1 MFLAINQ
8 MNGQAAKRRKKEN
21 KRRAA
26 AAVVTKVADNGA
38 EAIHG
43 GNVTMPKGGI
53 QAEAE
58 MKAAATIPATPPA
71 PLSLVDATASTASST
86 SSSTANLI
94 DDMLLDFVAN
104 STTITATAEKTKI
117 ATKLAA
123 EELQSTAKCKKCQH
137 ALLNVECRQLHSK
150 ASTLSTSHSGCCCEC
165 DCVNKSVYSSAMA
178 TAPTF
183 TPKFNPRTPSTS
195 TLHAP
200 PPTSLYAV
208 YMCLGTLALAVA
220 TLSVLFYSH
229 LHSVGSNNSARI
241 NSKMPMAMTPTD
253 TNLNLVVFRE
263 QFQRELLA
271 SEHVLRGIVSQ
282 VLDQREGKQKEQATR
297 GHNVAYGAAE
307 PIHSYQQRAIRAT
320 AEKKPATM
328 LADDGTLVRNERKY
342 VGHVRHVADTL
353 TAANDAETVAVQGS
367 ASRVA
372 RRVRRDITSAPA
384 SMQSD
389 PFIEFFNPD
398 HRKVLEE
405 QDKEIRKRTG
415 LKGAAPGGDEWIYL
429 NTYCRVPEKII
440 TGFCKGT
447 QDYCPPAPQGPP
459 GPVGPKGTT
468 GSPGLPGIPGPKGN
482 RGDVGLP
489 GPRGVDGANGPI
501 GPRGPKGDI
510 GIPGRA
516 GLDGRDGVP
525 GEPGLDGVPGRAG
538 ADGIPGKDG
547 LPGLDGRDGLN
558 GKDGKDGAA
567 GPKGAQ
573 GPPGERG
580 LKGIA
585 GPRGRPGKSG
595 KDGTPGIPGINA
607 WKVQLLNGSFS
618 NDLLI
623 PPSIADLNAPHIER
637 FVIVEEGKT
646 LNLSCAASGNPMP
659 HIEWRR
665 DDGRT
670 ININGVEMSSVSGP
684 YLKFTNI
691 TRHQMAAYTC
701 YADNGLVPVA
711 NATFLIQVH
720 FSPMIAVY
728 RQMIYAEYG
737 QSATLECMV
746 EAFPEAIKYWERAYD
761 GKTLDP
767 GDKYQIE
774 TYTDSFKT
782 TMRLTITNLRKD
794 DFGYYYCVARN
805 EMNATMVNFE
815 IAPQD
820 PNSEIPYV
828 GKEIKFYG
836 QRPPES
842 ECPMCE
848 QCPDP
853 SLYQCKDS
861 INSNF
866 EIQATGNYSY
876 PGLPKR
882 QKSWL
887 LYAVGKPV
895 FHKSVNEMYGCW
907 LKDPVSSADIDH
919 EKTYVTEENDTHNL
933 YEYPTKLKY
942 RMNLS
947 PRRKYNIPEGFQ
959 GNAHVVYNGSFYYNQ
974 FNTDLVVKLDLAT
987 MKKIITPLP
996 YAGTAVGNRLYSTDH
1011 NYMDFNVDEVGL
1023 WVIYSTYDS
1032 NNTLVA
1038 KLDADTLKMQY
1049 NFNITLD
1056 HRKFG
1061 EMFIVCGHLYAI
1073 DSCTETNSH
1082 IRYVVDLYNGK
1093 LLNVDLPFS
1102 NPFRKTTT
1110 VGYNP
1115 LTVELYSWDKGNA
1128 LTYPIRYRE
1137 PSLISDRT

>member
-8 MNGQAAKRRKKEN
+8 MNGQASKRRKKEN
-21 KRRAA
+21 KKRAA
-26 AAVVTKVADNGA
+26 AAVVTKVADDGA
-38 EAIHG
+38 DTIHG
-43 GNVTMPKGGI
+43 GGLTMPEGGT

-58 MKAAATIPATPPA
+58 MKAETTIPTTQP
-71 PLSLVDATASTASST
+71 SVDATASAASST

-94 DDMLLDFVAN
+94 DDMLLDFVVD
-104 STTITATAEKTKI
+104 STTITAAAKTKI
-117 ATKLAA
+117 ATKSVA
-123 EELQSTAKCKKCQH
+123 EESQSTAKCKKCQH
-137 ALLNVECRQLHSK
+137 ALSNGECRQKHSK
-150 ASTLSTSHSGCCCEC
+150 ASAFSTSHYGCRCEC
-165 DCVNKSVYSSAMA
+165 DSANKSLWSSAS
-178 TAPTF
+178 TAASTF
-183 TPKFNPRTPSTS
+183 TPKFNPPTPSMPNATS
-195 TLHAP
+195 
-200 PPTSLYAV
+200 PTSLYAV

-229 LHSVGSNNSARI
+229 VHSVASNKSARI

-253 TNLNLVVFRE
+253 AHLNLAVFRE

-282 VLDQREGKQKEQATR
+282 VLDQRESKRKEQPTS
-297 GHNVAYGAAE
+297 GHNVVFGSAE
-307 PIHSYQQRAIRAT
+307 PIHSYQQRTIRAT
-320 AEKKPATM
+320 AEEKTATM

-342 VGHVRHVADTL
+342 VGPVRHVADTPT
-353 TAANDAETVAVQGS
+353 TANAAETAAVQGS

-372 RRVRRDITSAPA
+372 RRARRDITSSPA
-384 SMQSD
+384 AMQSD

-447 QDYCPPAPQGPP
+447 QEYCPPAPQGPP

-468 GSPGLPGIPGPKGN
+468 GPPGLPGIPGPKGN

-558 GKDGKDGAA
+558 GKDGKDGAP

-573 GPPGERG
+573 GPQGERG

-623 PPSIADLNAPHIER
+623 PPSIADLNTPHIER

-659 HIEWRR
+659 HVEWRR

-670 ININGVEMSSVSGP
+670 ININGIEMSSVSGP

-720 FSPMIAVY
+720 FSPMIEFSSQMFLAINQRNGQAAKRRKQENKRRVAAAVVTKIVDDEAENIHGSVLTMLEGGTQAEAEMKTDATASAASSTSISTPNATPPTSMYAVY
-728 RQMIYAEYG
+728 MCLGTLALAV
-737 QSATLECMV
+737 ATLSVLFYSHVHSVASNKSARINSKMRLFASKHVLRGIVLRVLDQREGKQKEQATSGHNVMFGGA
-746 EAFPEAIKYWERAYD
+746 ELIHSHQQRKLYNFASPISLRGIEIIRSAILSPAVTSGPKGNFGIPGRAGLDGRDGVAGELCVGGVPGRAGAIGIPDKDGLLGVDGRGGRNGKD
-761 GKTLDP
+761 GKE
-767 GDKYQIE
+767 GA
-774 TYTDSFKT
+774 S
-782 TMRLTITNLRKD
+782 
-794 DFGYYYCVARN
+794 
-805 EMNATMVNFE
+805 
-815 IAPQD
+815 AP
-820 PNSEIPYV
+820 
-828 GKEIKFYG
+828 
-836 QRPPES
+836 
-842 ECPMCE
+842 
-848 QCPDP
+848 
-853 SLYQCKDS
+853 
-861 INSNF
+861 
-866 EIQATGNYSY
+866 
-876 PGLPKR
+876 
-882 QKSWL
+882 
-887 LYAVGKPV
+887 
-895 FHKSVNEMYGCW
+895 
-907 LKDPVSSADIDH
+907 
-919 EKTYVTEENDTHNL
+919 
-933 YEYPTKLKY
+933 
-942 RMNLS
+942 
-947 PRRKYNIPEGFQ
+947 
-959 GNAHVVYNGSFYYNQ
+959 
-974 FNTDLVVKLDLAT
+974 
-987 MKKIITPLP
+987 
-996 YAGTAVGNRLYSTDH
+996 
-1011 NYMDFNVDEVGL
+1011 
-1023 WVIYSTYDS
+1023 
-1032 NNTLVA
+1032 
-1038 KLDADTLKMQY
+1038 
-1049 NFNITLD
+1049 
-1056 HRKFG
+1056 
-1061 EMFIVCGHLYAI
+1061 
-1073 DSCTETNSH
+1073 
-1082 IRYVVDLYNGK
+1082 
-1093 LLNVDLPFS
+1093 
-1102 NPFRKTTT
+1102 
-1110 VGYNP
+1110 
-1115 LTVELYSWDKGNA
+1115 
-1128 LTYPIRYRE
+1128 
-1137 PSLISDRT
+1137 